1 MCTGTCKHVYN
12 LSPFPLLQTMRP
24 DRCRARAAPVHHLPP
39 LPCITVNF
47 SNARLSRAAQQIKL
61 LLLAQIV
68 VAFFLYVLLLA
79 LVAGFCLYLLLLFAA
94 WRMTE
99 LNEPSSSGEK
109 PVPGE

>member
-1 MCTGTCKHVYN
+1 
-12 LSPFPLLQTMRP
+12 MRP
-24 DRCRARAAPVHHLPP
+24 DRCRAHAVPVHHLPP
-39 LPCITVNF
+39 SPCITVNF

-61 LLLAQIV
+61 LLLAQIA

-99 LNEPSSSGEK
+99 LNAASSSGEK
-109 PVPGE
+109 PVTGERTEYSSLLFCT